1 MARDEL
7 GARSFGPMQALMRYA
22 ANCRF
27 KPKTDLL
34 QSVLDVCLVP
44 KPVVNADASK
54 ATPVPFSLLLRSVS
68 TLNAGRLCG
77 FVCSLVGKHAKVY
90 RNHQIAVDTITEHFS

>member
-1 MARDEL
+1 
-7 GARSFGPMQALMRYA
+7 MRYA
-22 ANCRF
+22 ANGGF
-27 KPKTDLL
+27 KPKTGLL

-44 KPVVNADASK
+44 KPVVIADAGK

-90 RNHQIAVDTITEHFS
+90 RDHQIAVDTIRGHCS